1 MEKES
6 DMPRIDP
13 PGPDDVGPEERQV
26 MERFY
31 QARGNVPNMFRTMA
45 LRPELMRSA
54 EAHMA
59 AVLKTGTVPLEI
71 KELVVCRVSQLNS
84 CTYCLTS
91 HSAILRGL
99 GVSQETIDQLADPAA
114 HALHPPAVQAAL
126 AFAEQLTRD
135 SLRVDDALWER
146 LRAHFDEGQI
156 VEIAAVAGL
165 FNYFNRFNNALQME
179 LTQPGWPAREA
190 RGEQSS

>member
-6 DMPRIDP
+6 DMPRIRP

-45 LRPELMRSA
+45 LRPELMRTA
-54 EAHMA
+54 DAHMT
-59 AVLKTGTVPLEI
+59 AVLKTGTVPLEV

-84 CTYCLTS
+84 CSYCLTS

-99 GVSQETIDQLADPAA
+99 GVSQETIDQLEDPEARA
-114 HALHPPAVQAAL
+114 RHSPAIQAAL
-126 AFAEQLTRD
+126 AFAEQLTCD
-135 SLRVDDALWER
+135 SLRVDDALWEQ

-156 VEIAAVAGL
+156 VELAAVAGL

-179 LTQPGWPAREA
+179 LTRPGWP
-190 RGEQSS
+190 GEEVPGS